1 MEDQGGGTGV
11 PPTGA
16 SGQPVVPV
24 AKKRRKFLPTSMLV
38 AGAFF
43 FLTGAAMAV
52 TTAIMTAPAVPPGTP
67 PQVTTLTVLDDPAG
81 LTSDGMIAY
90 SNDAYGFD
98 ITFGEANV
106 DPPTQPGDTPFLQS
120 IDADWYGSDAL
131 MSVDGS
137 GTGAVEPANTSA
149 DWGSSLPDHAERTFT
164 PVMHASLP
172 ITADELH
179 KSLAVVGEMRVHVP
193 FKVGTSSFSI
203 AGSTVRR
210 SVTLFV
216 VSPAEMAL
224 RKSVDAWNNR
234 AETNSSGLVA
244 TGFGA
249 VLAIVGF
256 WLLRKDRAT
265 A

>member
-1 MEDQGGGTGV
+1 MEGQGGPAGV
-11 PPTGA
+11 PPTGTP
-16 SGQPVVPV
+16 GPGVVPA
-24 AKKRRKFLPTSMLV
+24 AKKRRKVLPTSLLIV
-38 AGAFF
+38 GAFF
-43 FLTGAAMAV
+43 FLTGAAMTV
-52 TTAIMTAPAVPPGTP
+52 TTAIMTAPVVPPGTP
-67 PQVTTLTVLDDPAG
+67 TQVMSLPVLDDPAG

-120 IDADWYGSDAL
+120 IDADWYATDAH

-137 GTGAVEPANTSA
+137 DTGAVEPANTSA
-149 DWGSSLPDHAERTFT
+149 DWGSSLPDNAERTFT
-164 PVMHASLP
+164 PVLHASLP
-172 ITADELH
+172 ITGDELH
-179 KSLAVVGEMRVHVP
+179 KSLAVVAEMTVHVP
-193 FKVGTSSFSI
+193 YKVGSSSFSI

-224 RKSVDAWNNR
+224 RKSVEAWNSR

-244 TGFGA
+244 IGFGA

-256 WLLRKDRAT
+256 WLLRKDRA
-265 A
+265 AA

>member
-1 MEDQGGGTGV
+1 MEDLGGGTGI

-16 SGQPVVPV
+16 SGRGVVP
-24 AKKRRKFLPTSMLV
+24 APKKRRRILPTSLLIV
-38 AGAFF
+38 GAFF
-43 FLTGAAMAV
+43 FLTGAAMTV
-52 TTAIMTAPAVPPGTP
+52 TTAIMTAPVVPPGTP
-67 PQVTTLTVLDDPAG
+67 TQVMTLPVLEDPAG
-81 LTSDGMIAY
+81 LTSDGMISY

-120 IDADWYGSDAL
+120 IDADWYGSDAH

-137 GTGAVEPANTSA
+137 DTGAVEPANTSA

-164 PVMHASLP
+164 PVLHASLP

-179 KSLAVVGEMRVHVP
+179 KSLAVVAEMSVHVP
-193 FKVGTSSFSI
+193 YKVGTSSFSV

-224 RKSVDAWNNR
+224 RKSVEAWNNR

-244 TGFGA
+244 TGLGA
-249 VLAIVGF
+249 ILAFVGF
-256 WLLRKDRAT
+256 WLLRKGRAT